1 MVMVAAQ
8 AQVRVLPLTGCVGA
22 VIEGMDV
29 TRQLDEPEVAFIRRS
44 LLEHGVVFFHRQHL
58 SDAQMER
65 FAAYF
70 APPMPEPFAPD
81 TGVARAPVS
90 EGNLEPTKR
99 STSVWHA
106 DTTFVTHPPRFTFL
120 RAAKIPPCGG
130 DTCFAS
136 MHAAF
141 NALSGPMQAMLEELT
156 AVHSIAPV
164 VARMGGRGEAHVA
177 HSAPVHGREG
187 VHPAVIVHPE
197 TGRKALYVSESWV
210 TRIVELAPLE
220 GTAILRMLYE
230 HVKLP
235 EFAVR
240 WRWTVDDVAIWD
252 NRAVQH
258 YAVPDYGDERVMQR
272 VVTEGEA
279 PRGVR

>member
-1 MVMVAAQ
+1 
-8 AQVRVLPLTGCVGA
+8 
-22 VIEGMDV
+22 
-29 TRQLDEPEVAFIRRS
+29 
-44 LLEHGVVFFHRQHL
+44 
-58 SDAQMER
+58 
-65 FAAYF
+65 
-70 APPMPEPFAPD
+70 
-81 TGVARAPVS
+81 
-90 EGNLEPTKR
+90 
-99 STSVWHA
+99 
-106 DTTFVTHPPRFTFL
+106 L
-120 RAAKIPPCGG
+120 RAAKIPPYGG

-141 NALSGPMQAMLEELT
+141 DALSLPMQAMLEELT
-156 AVHSIAPV
+156 AVHSVAPV
-164 VARMGGRGEAHVA
+164 VASMGGRGEAHVE
-177 HSAPVHGREG
+177 HSVPLHGREG

-220 GTAILRMLYE
+220 GSAVLRMFYE

-240 WRWTVDDVAIWD
+240 WRWSADDVAIWD

-258 YAVPDYGDERVMQR
+258 YAVPDYRSERVMQR

-279 PRGVR
+279 PRGVRG